1 MKNKNHIIIRNK
13 RRKSGRGT
21 GSSHDGCPP
30 RPRSGVNGHEI
41 PTEEED
47 FLCVGVATIA
57 FQPGRIS
64 TAQWTRTTTK
74 QRSINN
80 SWAMSFGAHYNMNTH
95 KVLEKN
101 SPLRWCLKRRNG
113 HEGIRAIHR

>member
-1 MKNKNHIIIRNK
+1 VP
-13 RRKSGRGT
+13 
-21 GSSHDGCPP
+21 SSATI
-30 RPRSGVNGHEI
+30 GVNGHEI

-80 SWAMSFGAHYNMNTH
+80 SWAMSFGAPLQYEHAQSPG
-95 KVLEKN
+95 KN
-101 SPLRWCLKRRNG
+101 FASQVVP
-113 HEGIRAIHR
+113 